1 MSAATASGVEPKP
14 SGFSRV
20 REAFSGASPLD
31 LALIAMVAFGV
42 YLRVQRVGASAQ
54 LKWDE
59 HHYVDTARSYLHHRY
74 AWNDHPPLSKLIIM
88 SFMQVLGDRP
98 IAWRLPSLL
107 FGVANFGLLGW
118 LTRIVFGNW
127 RAGCIA
133 GAFVAVD
140 GFFIA
145 YSRTALLDG
154 MIVACSVGAMIC
166 VLSGRTVRSVIL
178 AGLLA
183 GCAVSFK
190 LNGLVFVAATAGACA
205 LSRELRRYT
214 PLLLAIVAVVFYAQC
229 AAALV
234 LVGRPGSLASVI
246 AENKAMVNS
255 HLSYTV
261 VHPFSSKW
269 YTWFLPGNPIHLR
282 HDTDADG
289 AITVLMT
296 LGNPLLW
303 WGSSAAVLGAVQVL
317 VATGPRRLWGLLQ
330 EGASRL
336 VGPPSSAAAPED
348 LTPRAAAFFWVFLAW
363 LGPVAFWFPSLRDS
377 YIYHYLPSYTF
388 ALVLLA
394 GFTERLHRFRPWLG
408 LLAVLIVFE
417 VSVFYAPLWG
427 EMPLSR
433 SAFHAR
439 LFIKVWR

>member
-1 MSAATASGVEPKP
+1 MNAAASVVEPRP
-14 SGFSRV
+14 SGFSRIRDAV
-20 REAFSGASPLD
+20 LNVSPLE
-31 LALIAMVAFGV
+31 LALVAMVAFGV
-42 YLRVQRVGASAQ
+42 YLRIQHVAASAQ

-59 HHYVDTARSYLHHRY
+59 HHYIDTARSYLHNQY

-88 SFMQVLGDRP
+88 NFMEVLGDRP

-107 FGVANFGLLGW
+107 FGIANIGLLGW
-118 LTRIVFGNW
+118 LARIVFGNW
-127 RAGCIA
+127 RAGYIT

-145 YSRTALLDG
+145 YSRVALLDG
-154 MIVACSVGAMIC
+154 MIVACSVGAVIC
-166 VLSGRTVRSVIL
+166 VLRGRTVRSVIL

-190 LNGLVFVAATAGACA
+190 LNGLVFVAVAAGACA
-205 LSRELRRYT
+205 LSRELRQYT
-214 PLLLAIVAVVFYAQC
+214 LLLLVIVAAVFYAQC
-229 AAALV
+229 AALLV
-234 LVGRPGSLASVI
+234 LVGRSGSLASVI
-246 AENKAMVNS
+246 AENKAMVHA

-282 HDTDADG
+282 HDTDPDG
-289 AITVLMT
+289 SITVLMT

-303 WGSSAAVLGAVQVL
+303 WGSSAAVLGAAQIIF
-317 VATGPRRLWGLLQ
+317 ATGPRRLWTLLQ
-330 EGASRL
+330 DGASAL
-336 VGPPSSAAAPED
+336 AGPPSTATSPED
-348 LTPRAAAFFWVFLAW
+348 LTPRASAFFWVFLAW
-363 LGPVAFWFPSLRDS
+363 VGPVAFWLPSLRDS

-388 ALVLLA
+388 ALILLA
-394 GFTERLHRFRPWLG
+394 GFAERLYRFRPWIG
-408 LLAVLIVFE
+408 LLAVLIVFD

-433 SAFHAR
+433 SAYHAR
-439 LFIKVWR
+439 LLPTWR

>member
-1 MSAATASGVEPKP
+1 MNAAAAGVAESKRG
-14 SGFSRV
+14 GFGRL
-20 REAFSGASPLD
+20 REALPRLSPLE
-31 LALIAMVAFGV
+31 LVLIAMLAFGV
-42 YLRVQRVGASAQ
+42 YLRAQGIAASAS

-59 HHYVDTARSYLHHRY
+59 HHYIDTARSYLHHEY

-88 SFMQVLGDRP
+88 SFMQVMGDRP
-98 IAWRLPSLL
+98 MAWRLPSLL
-107 FGVANFGLLGW
+107 FGLANIGLLGW
-118 LTRIVFGNW
+118 LARIVFGNW

-133 GAFVAVD
+133 GALVAID

-166 VLSGRTVRSVIL
+166 VLSGRTVKAVVI

-190 LNGLVFVAATAGACA
+190 LNGLVFVAAATAACA
-205 LSRELRRYT
+205 LSRDLRRYT
-214 PLLLAIVAVVFYAQC
+214 LLLVVIVGVVFYAQC

-234 LVGRPGSLASVI
+234 LTGRSGSLASVI
-246 AENKAMVNS
+246 AENRAMVKS

-261 VHPFSSKW
+261 VHAFSSKW
-269 YTWFLPGNPIHLR
+269 YTWFLPKKPIYLR
-282 HDTDADG
+282 RDVDADG
-289 AITVLMT
+289 SITVLLT

-303 WGSSAAVLGAVQVL
+303 WGSTAAVVASALAVVT
-317 VATGPRRLWGLLQ
+317 AGPRRLWELLQ
-330 EGASRL
+330 EGASSL
-336 VGPPSSAAAPED
+336 MGPPEGAPVPEN
-348 LTPRAAAFFWVFLAW
+348 LSPRAGALFWLVAAWA
-363 LGPVAFWFPSLRDS
+363 GPVLFWLPSLRDS

-394 GFTERLHRFRPWLG
+394 GFAERFHRSRPLLG
-408 LLAVLIVFE
+408 LAALLIVFE
-417 VSVFYAPLWG
+417 VSIFYAPLWG

-433 SAFHAR
+433 TAIHAR
-439 LFIKVWR
+439 LPFHYWR